1 MSHQNLWG
9 WSEWSQPAKIM
20 KEFIVKQEKYE
31 ELLYTAK
38 GYESFVDDNNC
49 PRLESDGENVYAK
62 AVRDKLTKSFSSG
75 DTRNYS
81 YYIKT
86 DPSKN
91 IYDPTIKHTIEPN
104 MKKNFI
110 NAVCKDS
117 LKFTQVSQNVFNK
130 YLEFLKTGS
139 KKYLIEAQRDIK

>member
-1 MSHQNLWG
+1 
-9 WSEWSQPAKIM
+9 M
-20 KEFIVKQEKYE
+20 KEFIVKQDETEEKF
-31 ELLYTAK
+31 YTSK
-38 GYESFVDDNNC
+38 GLEAFVDENSC

-62 AVRDKLTKSFSSG
+62 AVRDKLTKSFSNG
-75 DTRNYS
+75 NMRNYS

-86 DPSKN
+86 DPNKN

-110 NAVCKDS
+110 DIVCKDS

-139 KKYLIEAQRDIK
+139 KKYLVEAQRDIK